1 MKDKGSPQPI
11 GGLIGTV
18 IRRAGLEAGLRNAT
32 TLLEWESRVG
42 PQVAEVTR
50 VQGVEGRTVFVDVR
64 SSAWLHELTFMRRK
78 ILEQL
83 NQGRN
88 DVPFERIVFRLA
100 ESPMETGQTESR
112 RPE

>member
-1 MKDKGSPQPI
+1 MSEKSSLEPL

-18 IRRAGLEAGLRNAT
+18 IRGAGLEAGLRNAT

-42 PQVAEVTR
+42 PRVAEVTR

-64 SSAWLHELTFMRRK
+64 SSAWLHELTFMRRQ

-83 NQGRN
+83 NRGRS

-100 ESPMETGQTESR
+100 ESPMETKQTPSR
-112 RPE
+112 IPE